1 MEVCY
6 NLSQDGGKGT
16 SVFFYCLQTCRSWC
30 CSSVRVCVRQWP
42 SDQVTK
48 WPSDQVTDLPSDQ
61 VTEGFA
67 DDWPYGI
74 FIEDKRVEM
83 TNFFVWGCFL
93 FLNDNKHL
101 AWGWCNEIRSRTI
114 SNITPFWVGKFWYFW
129 RLPILS
135 DCFDVPDYVL
145 CKYIQYEYFCKILI
159 KVCSVGTSPP
169 LQINCTKYDIYI
181 LLYYIIIFIFNE
193 ELIKTWNEGDL
204 RQN

>member
-1 MEVCY
+1 MTEWP
-6 NLSQDGGKGT
+6 SD
-16 SVFFYCLQTCRSWC
+16 
-30 CSSVRVCVRQWP
+30 RVTKWP
-42 SDQVTK
+42 SDQVTKRPSNRVTKWPNDQMTKWPSDQMTKWPSDLVTK

-169 LQINCTKYDIYI
+169 LQINCTKYDILEFDFLPHKYC
-181 LLYYIIIFIFNE
+181 
-193 ELIKTWNEGDL
+193 
-204 RQN
+204 

>member
-1 MEVCY
+1 MEEKGPVFSFIVCR
-6 NLSQDGGKGT
+6 LVDPD
-16 SVFFYCLQTCRSWC
+16 V
-30 CSSVRVCVRQWP
+30 VRPSVCVSV

-101 AWGWCNEIRSRTI
+101 AWGWCNEIFRSRTI
-114 SNITPFWVGKFWYFW
+114 SNTLVYWLRSAAASHFARRKKSAAAAAITLTTQGEMCTTKTKKLGV
-129 RLPILS
+129 
-135 DCFDVPDYVL
+135 YVL
-145 CKYIQYEYFCKILI
+145 E
-159 KVCSVGTSPP
+159 
-169 LQINCTKYDIYI
+169 
-181 LLYYIIIFIFNE
+181 
-193 ELIKTWNEGDL
+193 
-204 RQN
+204 

>member
-1 MEVCY
+1 MEEKGPVFSFIVCR
-6 NLSQDGGKGT
+6 LVDPD
-16 SVFFYCLQTCRSWC
+16 V
-30 CSSVRVCVRQWP
+30 VRPSVCVSV

-101 AWGWCNEIRSRTI
+101 AWGWCNEIFSSRTI

-145 CKYIQYEYFCKILI
+145 CKYIQYDEYFCKILI